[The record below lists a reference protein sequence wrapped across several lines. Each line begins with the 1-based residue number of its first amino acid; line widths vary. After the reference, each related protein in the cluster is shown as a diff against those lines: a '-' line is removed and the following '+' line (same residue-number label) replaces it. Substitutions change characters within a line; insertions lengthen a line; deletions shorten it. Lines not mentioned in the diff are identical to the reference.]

1 MTIIQHD
8 SPTRTRST
16 DATALLD
23 LCAASI
29 AERHEF
35 IREQD
40 RQADADAVRYA
51 EQAAVATF
59 GETAAAALGTW
70 LPAPMMD
77 EDCLQANV
85 TIAPGAYLTYT
96 AHCTDGA
103 WLTLLTSCGRCGTSG
118 ETRIGS
124 LLGLAEALHKA
135 GVR

>member
-1 MTIIQHD
+1 MTITQHD
-8 SPTRTRST
+8 SPTE
-16 DATALLD
+16 ATNIPALLA
-23 LCAASI
+23 LCVAAVST
-29 AERHEF
+29 RHEQ

-40 RQADADAVRYA
+40 RQSDADAVRYA

-85 TIAPGAYLTYT
+85 TITPGAYLTYT
-96 AHCTDGA
+96 AHCEGDV
-103 WLTLLTSCGRCGTSG
+103 WFTLLTSCTRCGTSS
-118 ETRIGS
+118 ETRIGN
-124 LLGLAEALHKA
+124 LLGLADALHRA